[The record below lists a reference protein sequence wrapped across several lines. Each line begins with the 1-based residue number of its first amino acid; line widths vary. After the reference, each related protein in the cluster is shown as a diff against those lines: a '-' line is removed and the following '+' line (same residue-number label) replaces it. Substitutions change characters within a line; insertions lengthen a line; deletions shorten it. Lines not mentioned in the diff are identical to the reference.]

1 MQTRPLGRTGLEIA
15 PLVLGGN
22 VFGWTL
28 DEAASFDILDAFV
41 EHGFNAIDT
50 ADSYSTWVPGNRGG
64 ESETIIGRWLPASP
78 GMRER
83 VLLFTQVGPDL
94 SEPGKLGTA
103 PREAKGVQ

>member
-28 DEAASFDILDAFV
+28 DEAASFDILDAIV

-50 ADSYSTWVPGNRGG
+50 ADSYSTWVPGNRAG
-64 ESETIIGRWLPASP
+64 ESETTLARWLRQRPGTPARMLPSTPP
-78 GMRER
+78 GSDPAHPP
-83 VLLFTQVGPDL
+83 T
-94 SEPGKLGTA
+94 TA
-103 PREAKGVQ
+103 PPAQVHR

>member
-41 EHGFNAIDT
+41 EQGFNAIDNHD
-50 ADSYSTWVPGNRGG
+50 ASSTWVPGNRGG
-64 ESETIIGRWLPASP
+64 ESANNIVDRKSAVHGQRASGSVALGGR
-78 GMRER
+78 RNHKNK
-83 VLLFTQVGPDL
+83 TKQ
-94 SEPGKLGTA
+94 K
-103 PREAKGVQ
+103 K

>member
-64 ESETIIGRWLPASP
+64 ESETIIGRWLRARP
-78 GMRER
+78 GLRER
-83 VLLFTQVGPDL
+83 VLLRSAARRVGKECVRTCR
-94 SEPGKLGTA
+94 SGGEPYH
-103 PREAKGVQ
+103 